1 MLEPQDP
8 QLADNPLYV
17 RRAERANADK
27 PPARSTPIG
36 AVAQVRAPGV
46 SSRRAMMDD
55 IRAQDELVAGHFGT
69 VYYKPVDVCG
79 IDLKLEPVQP
89 SIGTIVHGL
98 DLAKDLDDPEM
109 VAFLRNL
116 WLERKVLV
124 FRGQAH
130 LSRHQMVAFAERF
143 GEVGAPFGEREHVP
157 NSPHDLN
164 QQVKAPGIPDMLILP
179 SDETVPNAASGW
191 HADATWQQRPP
202 MGSMLICREAP
213 PVGGDTCFCDCYGM
227 WEGLPLETKERV
239 RHLKAV
245 HIGTVGHQMD
255 GKTPVAVHPVAR
267 THPETGGTTLYVQ
280 QGFVRRSRRGSRH
293 PGGRGTGAAAAD
305 EAPRRPARVHLPR
318 PVGGRL
324 VGHVGQP
331 LRAAQRQRRLLA
343 APAAHGTPDDSR
355 LRRVTQNAV
364 LRTGRLKSAIG
375 PRAGSGPQRRLEVVY
390 QSRWLCGGSRF
401 H

>member
-17 RRAERANADK
+17 RRAELANADK
-27 PPARSTPIG
+27 PPSPSTPIG

-46 SSRRAMMDD
+46 AGRRAMMDG
-55 IRAQDELVAGHFGT
+55 IRAQDDLVAGHFGT
-69 VYYKPVDVCG
+69 VHYKPANVCG

-98 DLAKDLDDPEM
+98 DLAKDLDDPEV
-109 VAFLRNL
+109 VAFLRQL

-124 FRGQAH
+124 FRGQEH
-130 LSRHQMVAFAERF
+130 LGRRQMVEFAERF

-164 QQVKAPGIPDMLILP
+164 QQVKAPGFPDMLILP
-179 SDETVPNAASGW
+179 SDESVPNAASGW

-202 MGSMLICREAP
+202 MASILMCREAP

-227 WEGLPLETKERV
+227 WEGLPPETRERV

-280 QGFVRRSRRGSRH
+280 QGFVRRLAEEHGIPEDEERALLWQMKLQEGRPEYTCRVRWEVGSMAMWDNRCVLHSASGDFWPHRRLMERLTILDADESRRT
-293 PGGRGTGAAAAD
+293 PYY
-305 EAPRRPARVHLPR
+305 
-318 PVGGRL
+318 
-324 VGHVGQP
+324 
-331 LRAAQRQRRLLA
+331 
-343 APAAHGTPDDSR
+343 APAD
-355 LRRVTQNAV
+355 
-364 LRTGRLKSAIG
+364 
-375 PRAGSGPQRRLEVVY
+375 
-390 QSRWLCGGSRF
+390 
-401 H
+401 